1 MNIDMSDIL
10 SDLDKKIL
18 ILNLSRFKYK
28 GSISDYINILDSVET
43 ISETTEVLTDEQIFD
58 IVNKVADE
66 TVEDVD
72 GIVDDVAEDIITVNE
87 AKEYYRGLFKYF
99 EQKDILDPEV
109 LKHFS
114 LINDKLYQNKFIQ
127 SKLKF

>member
-1 MNIDMSDIL
+1 MVINAWRRVSE
-10 SDLDKKIL
+10 DKKIL

>member
-1 MNIDMSDIL
+1 MTKINKKRSRL

-66 TVEDVD
+66 V
-72 GIVDDVAEDIITVNE
+72 
-87 AKEYYRGLFKYF
+87 
-99 EQKDILDPEV
+99 
-109 LKHFS
+109 
-114 LINDKLYQNKFIQ
+114 
-127 SKLKF
+127 